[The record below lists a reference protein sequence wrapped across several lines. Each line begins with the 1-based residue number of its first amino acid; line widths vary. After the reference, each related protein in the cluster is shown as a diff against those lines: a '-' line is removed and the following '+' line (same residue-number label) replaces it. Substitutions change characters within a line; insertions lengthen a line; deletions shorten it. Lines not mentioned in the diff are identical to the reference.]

1 MAGVDAVVHLAGSA
15 HRPVNTAAAKDE
27 AHAAATLARAAA
39 AAGVRR
45 LVHVS
50 SIRAIGESTA
60 SGTRLRANDPPRPV
74 DAYGRAKLA
83 IEQSM
88 ISAARDGG
96 LELVILRPPLVYG
109 PGVKGNLR
117 ALIRL
122 VATGMPL
129 PFAAVENRRSL
140 IALDNL
146 VDLLALACAHPAA
159 AGQVLLARDETDLST
174 PELIRGLARGL
185 GCRARLFSVPPALLA
200 AMRRVP
206 PLAPALARLT
216 MSLQVDDDKTRR
228 TLGWWPIVATGPA
241 LAAAARGLA
250 PR

>member
-1 MAGVDAVVHLAGSA
+1 MAGVDAVVHLAASA
-15 HRPVNTAAAKDE
+15 HRPVSAAAAGDE
-27 AHAAATLARAAA
+27 ADAAANLAHAAA

-45 LVHVS
+45 LLHVS
-50 SIRAIGESTA
+50 SIRAIGETTA
-60 SGTRLRANDPPRPV
+60 PGTRLGAEDPPRPV

-88 ISAARDGG
+88 TSAARNGG

-109 PGVKGNLR
+109 SGVKGNLR
-117 ALIRL
+117 ALIQL
-122 VATGMPL
+122 VARGMPL

-159 AGQVLLARDETDLST
+159 AGRILLARDETDLST

-185 GCRARLFSVPPALLA
+185 GCRARLFPVPPALLA
-200 AMRRVP
+200 AMRLVP
-206 PLAPALARLT
+206 PLAPALSRLT
-216 MSLQVDDDKTRR
+216 LSLQVDDAETRR
-228 TLGWWPIVATGPA
+228 TLGWCPTVATGPA
-241 LAAAARGLA
+241 LAAAARSFA
-250 PR
+250 PG